1 LSRFT
6 GKGLTD
12 DLRWSI
18 YSGTVQGIYEFFPI
32 GSGFGTYPAVF
43 RRFQPGD
50 VPEFVNHAHNDY
62 LEWLFEGG
70 LVAALVMLAC
80 LALYL
85 LRWLRVWPREQR
97 CTPYCF
103 MRIAAGIGLLM
114 MMLHGLVDF
123 NLHIPANAV
132 FFAFLAG
139 VFFHQA
145 RQTEP
150 AHSARQAPEPRPPV
164 TPGPAPA
171 TLPEPPAPAP
181 EIRNPFAD

>member
-1 LSRFT
+1 
-6 GKGLTD
+6 
-12 DLRWSI
+12 
-18 YSGTVQGIYEFFPI
+18 
-32 GSGFGTYPAVF
+32 
-43 RRFQPGD
+43 
-50 VPEFVNHAHNDY
+50 
-62 LEWLFEGG
+62 
-70 LVAALVMLAC
+70 
-80 LALYL
+80 
-85 LRWLRVWPREQR
+85 
-97 CTPYCF
+97 

-150 AHSARQAPEPRPPV
+150 THSARQAPAPRPPV

-171 TLPEPPAPAP
+171 TLPELPAPAP